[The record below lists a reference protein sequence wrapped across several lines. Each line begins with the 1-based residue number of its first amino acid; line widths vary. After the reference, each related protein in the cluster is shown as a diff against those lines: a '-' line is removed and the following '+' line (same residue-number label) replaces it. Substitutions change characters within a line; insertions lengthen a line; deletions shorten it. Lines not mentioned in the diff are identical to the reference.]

1 MIENT
6 EKIVIDL
13 NIVSERFFNE
23 HREVYDKFID
33 NIKRYYYNDSE
44 NIDIKAIKNY
54 KNLYRM
60 KIENCIVIYLL
71 FEDEIRVINAII

>member
-71 FEDEIRVINAII
+71 VENEIRVINAII

>member
-71 FEDEIRVINAII
+71 VEDEIRVINAII

>member
-13 NIVSERFFNE
+13 NIVSEKFFNE
-23 HREVYDKFID
+23 HREIYNKFVD
-33 NIKRYYYNDSE
+33 NIKRYYHNDSE

-60 KIENCIVIYLL
+60 KIDNCIVIYLL
-71 FEDEIRVINAII
+71 VEDEIRIINAII

>member
-54 KNLYRM
+54 KNLYRI

-71 FEDEIRVINAII
+71 VEDEIRVINAII

>member
-71 FEDEIRVINAII
+71 IEDEIRVINAII